1 MKNQKKRAIIN
12 QITDFDIKL
21 IRLFKIVVECGS
33 YTAAESILGITK
45 SAISIQMSDLEKRLD
60 MKLCHRGRGG
70 ITLTD
75 EGEAVLNLAEVL
87 LTSIEQFRTEVNQIN
102 NELRGDLN
110 IALVNNLVTQPQM
123 RITHA
128 LKDIRGISEKI
139 NINITMATP
148 SDIEKGVI
156 EGRFHVGAVPSTS
169 SKNSGLDYQT
179 LYNEQYYLYCSDN
192 HPYFQNANISL
203 SSLKQTNTVITSHRM
218 TSDAISM
225 HQQLRCTATAS
236 DHEGIAFLILTGTYI
251 GFLPEHYANYWVEKG
266 RMRRLLPDECY
277 FASDISLITKRG
289 VKQNPILNQFLEFIA
304 VG

>member
-1 MKNQKKRAIIN
+1 MQNKKKRAIIN

-21 IRLFKIVVECGS
+21 IRLFKTVIECGS

-70 ITLTD
+70 ITLTE

-87 LTSIEQFRTEVNQIN
+87 LASIEQFRSDVNQIN
-102 NELRGDLN
+102 NDLRGDLN

-128 LKDIRGISEKI
+128 LKDVRALSDKI
-139 NINITMATP
+139 NINITMSTP

-156 EGRFHVGAVPSTS
+156 DGRFHVGAVPSTN
-169 SKNSGLDYQT
+169 KVSGLEYRP
-179 LYNEQYYLYCSDN
+179 LYTERYYLFCSDQHPLFMQPQPDQSTLN
-192 HPYFQNANISL
+192 HS
-203 SSLKQTNTVITSHRM
+203 NTVVTSHRM
-218 TSDAISM
+218 TPDAIAM
-225 HQQLRCTATAS
+225 HQKLNCCATAS

-251 GFLPEHYANYWVEKG
+251 GFLPEHYAEYWVSKG
-266 RMRRLLPDECY
+266 RMKALLPQQYY
-277 FASDISLITKRG
+277 FESEINLTTKRG
-289 VKQNPILNQFLEFIA
+289 AQFNQILNQFLEC
-304 VG
+304 VGAD